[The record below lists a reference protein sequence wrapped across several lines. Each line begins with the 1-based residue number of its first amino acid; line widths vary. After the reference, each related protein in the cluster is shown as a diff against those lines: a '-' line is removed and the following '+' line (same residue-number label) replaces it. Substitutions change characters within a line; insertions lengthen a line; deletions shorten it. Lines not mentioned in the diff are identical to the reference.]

1 MNYSKQ
7 RQLILKIVKE
17 NSVHPTADFVYE
29 MARKFEPSISLAT
42 VYRNLKLLSKTGDID
57 TLETEDKRLHYD
69 GNTNL
74 HGHFICK
81 RCKEIFDL
89 GEDNHFPKSLQ
100 EKGYL
105 LQESKCVYYGLC
117 PKCK

>member
-1 MNYSKQ
+1 MKYSKQ
-7 RQLILKIVKE
+7 RQLVLKIVKE
-17 NSVHPTADFVYE
+17 NSVHPTTDFVFE
-29 MARKFEPSISLAT
+29 MARKVEPSISLAT
-42 VYRNLKLLSKTGDID
+42 VYRNLKLLSNMGLID

-69 GNTNL
+69 GNTNS

-81 RCKEIFDL
+81 KCNNIFDL
-89 GEDNHFPKSLQ
+89 KGENLIPQSLE

-105 LQESKCVYYGLC
+105 VRDSKCVYYGLC